1 MLLYK
6 VKQFVHQRSILAV
19 YYSYIHS
26 DLDYANI
33 VYGSKKDKLKKILT
47 EIMLLELKAT
57 KPVLTTSENFSSHTK
72 F

>member
-6 VKQFVHQRSILAV
+6 AKKFVHQRSILAV

-26 DLDYANI
+26 NSDYANI

-47 EIMLLELKAT
+47 EIMLLEL
-57 KPVLTTSENFSSHTK
+57 
-72 F
+72 